1 MDLIRNGKPP
11 LLVAHR
17 GVTGGNIPSNSE
29 AAFRAAI
36 SLGADVVELDVALSR
51 SGTLFVFHPGMEPA
65 HIGTK
70 KLLCV
75 RSDKSIG
82 KLRYRNGDHTK
93 TSQPVLTL
101 DDALELLRGHC
112 MVNLDKFWTAPKAI
126 ADCVRRHGMADDV
139 LIKTG
144 TGEHDLRRVEETAA
158 DMRFLAIVR
167 EKDEVSENLLARR
180 LRFAGIEALF
190 RSDDAPVVSDEHIAW
205 LHQNGLCIWGNA
217 IVYDERAVIAGTH
230 TDDTAVTGDPDTGWG
245 WYQKKGFD
253 LVQTDHLA
261 AAKAYY
267 ERQSHDD
274 V

>member
-51 SGTLFVFHPGMEPA
+51 SGSLFVFHPGMEPA

-93 TSQPVLTL
+93 TSQRILTL
-101 DDALELLRGHC
+101 DDAL
-112 MVNLDKFWTAPKAI
+112 
-126 ADCVRRHGMADDV
+126 V

-144 TGEHDLRRVEETAA
+144 TGEHDLRRVEETAP

-167 EKDEVSENLLARR
+167 EKDDVSQSLRGRR

-190 RSDDAPVVSDEHIAW
+190 QTDDAPVVSDEHIAW

>member
-70 KLLCV
+70 KLLCL

-144 TGEHDLRRVEETAA
+144 TGEHDLRRVEETAP

-167 EKDEVSENLLARR
+167 EKDEVSETLLARR

>member
-1 MDLIRNGKPP
+1 MELIRNGKTP

-51 SGTLFVFHPGMEPA
+51 SGSLFVFHPGMEPA

-75 RSDKSIG
+75 RSDKSIE

-112 MVNLDKFWTAPKAI
+112 MVNLDKFWTAPAAI

-144 TGEHDLRRVEETAA
+144 TSEHDLRRVEETAP

-167 EKDEVSENLLARR
+167 EKDDVSQSLRGRR

-190 RSDDAPVVSDEHIAW
+190 KTDDAPVVSDDHIAW

-245 WYQKKGFD
+245 WYRNKGFD

-261 AAKAYY
+261 AAKAYF
-267 ERQSHDD
+267 ERQQHDD

>member
-1 MDLIRNGKPP
+1 MELIRNGKAP

-70 KLLCV
+70 KLLRV
-75 RSDKSIG
+75 RSDKSIE

-101 DDALELLRGHC
+101 DDALELLRGYC

-144 TGEHDLRRVEETAA
+144 TSEHDLRRVEETAP

-167 EKDEVSENLLARR
+167 EKDDVSENLLARR

-190 RSDDAPVVSDEHIAW
+190 RSDDAPVVSDDHIAW

-261 AAKAYY
+261 AAKTYF

>member
-1 MDLIRNGKPP
+1 MELIRNGKTP

-17 GVTGGNIPSNSE
+17 GITGGNIPSNSE

-51 SGTLFVFHPGMEPA
+51 SGSLFVFHPGMEPA

-70 KLLCV
+70 KLLRV
-75 RSDKSIG
+75 RSDKSIE

-144 TGEHDLRRVEETAA
+144 TKEHDLRRVEETAP

-167 EKDEVSENLLARR
+167 EKDDVSQSLRGRR

-190 RSDDAPVVSDEHIAW
+190 RSDDAPVVSDDHIAW

-261 AAKAYY
+261 AAKTYF